1 MKVYK
6 LKEEVKKY
14 LPKSLHEK
22 KLQLASW
29 DAIGKNQDIES
40 LITGEAIEEVES
52 IKVIKTKTQQYEV
65 NYLHKIGEDWTEEER
80 EFIEFC
86 LNEIGSKEKLDVLV
100 DNHFKGVCNNEI
112 GGDETFTEHLDLL
125 NI

>member
-52 IKVIKTKTQQYEV
+52 IKVIKTKTQQAHSKTQV
-65 NYLHKIGEDWTEEER
+65 VILKMR
-80 EFIEFC
+80 LSC
-86 LNEIGSKEKLDVLV
+86 LNRVIPTR
-100 DNHFKGVCNNEI
+100 C
-112 GGDETFTEHLDLL
+112 
-125 NI
+125 